1 MIKKFVKK
9 IVDLFGYR
17 IINMKS
23 QNKNFEGFSSLE
35 TFKKVVKLLKDK
47 KLIIFDIGTNHG
59 QFIDLYLNII
69 KDLSIH
75 DYEIHCFE
83 PNNSLAAKLKES
95 KNPKIFVNNL
105 AITNEIGE
113 KKFLLNDED
122 QKSSFYNFANY
133 KNKGKEIIVKTT
145 TIDEYCR
152 LKNINKINLIK
163 IDTEGAEP
171 EALEGSKKMIINNKV
186 DCIYSELS
194 IGKLYENR
202 ELSISS
208 LEKYLHDKF
217 QLVGISL
224 NRDYYKN
231 EDNKFISTF
240 HSLNQKDFI
249 LDLCYLYINKKIR
262 VDSLNK

>member
-1 MIKKFVKK
+1 MFWTK
-9 IVDLFGYR
+9 Y
-17 IINMKS
+17 
-23 QNKNFEGFSSLE
+23 FSW
-35 TFKKVVKLLKDK
+35 K
-47 KLIIFDIGTNHG
+47 KL
-59 QFIDLYLNII
+59 
-69 KDLSIH
+69 K
-75 DYEIHCFE
+75 
-83 PNNSLAAKLKES
+83 KLK
-95 KNPKIFVNNL
+95 NPNIFVNNL
-105 AITNEIGE
+105 AITNQVGE
-113 KKFLLNDED
+113 KKFFINDED

-133 KNKGKEIIVKTT
+133 KGKVKEIVVKTT
-145 TIDEYCR
+145 SIDEYCR
-152 LKNINKINLIK
+152 LKNINKINFVK
-163 IDTEGAEP
+163 VDTEGAEP
-171 EALEGSKKMIINNKV
+171 EVLEGSKKMIIDNKV

-217 QLVGISL
+217 HLVGISL

>member
-9 IVDLFGYR
+9 IVELLGYR
-17 IINMKS
+17 IINIKG
-23 QNKNFEGFSSLE
+23 QNKNFKNFSSFE
-35 TFKKVVKLLKDK
+35 TFKKIIKLFGEK

-59 QFIDLYLNII
+59 QFINLYLKIV

-83 PNNSLAAKLKES
+83 PNISLAAKLKKL
-95 KNPKIFVNNL
+95 KNPNIFVNNL
-105 AITNEIGE
+105 AITNQVGE
-113 KKFLLNDED
+113 KKFFINDED

-133 KNKGKEIIVKTT
+133 KGKVKEIVVKTT
-145 TIDEYCR
+145 SIDEYCR
-152 LKNINKINLIK
+152 LKNINKINFVK
-163 IDTEGAEP
+163 VDTEGAEP
-171 EALEGSKKMIINNKV
+171 EVLEGSKKMIIDNKV